1 MIKKPIT
8 IKEIAKKLD
17 LSISTVSR
25 ALHGHPSISLTTQ
38 QKVKQMAKEMEYEP
52 NQTAIF
58 FQKGKTFTI
67 GVILPELAEAFFA
80 SAISAIE
87 DIAYKKNYTVLLAQS
102 HDDEE
107 REKQLVEKMK
117 NHRIDGLLVS
127 VAKTTSN
134 FDHFELLRKHQ
145 IPVVFFDRIP
155 PIKNIH
161 YVACNIETGSIEAV
175 NYLLKRGH
183 RSIGLINGPST
194 LVASGQRKEG
204 YIKALY
210 KNRLKFDPTLIVDC
224 DLTEVGTKTA
234 LETLLNHK
242 RKPTAI
248 VTFNDYVSAF
258 AIKSLRRLNLNL
270 DQEIEFVSYANS
282 SIIGFME
289 HPPVASVEQF
299 PAIQGQK
306 AIDTLLDLLNS
317 DVNEETQGYYK
328 TIIESQLIES
338 HKG

>member
-25 ALHGHPSISLTTQ
+25 ALHGHPSISLSTQ

-107 REKQLVEKMK
+107 REKQLVDKMK

-127 VAKTTSN
+127 VAKTTAN

-175 NYLLKRGH
+175 NFLLKRGH
-183 RSIGLINGPST
+183 RSIGLINGPNT

-224 DLTEVGTKTA
+224 DLTEAGTKAA

-317 DVNEETQGYYK
+317 DENEETQGYYK
-328 TIIESQLIES
+328 TIIESQLVES
-338 HKG
+338 HKD

>member
-1 MIKKPIT
+1 
-8 IKEIAKKLD
+8 
-17 LSISTVSR
+17 
-25 ALHGHPSISLTTQ
+25 
-38 QKVKQMAKEMEYEP
+38 MEYEP

-224 DLTEVGTKTA
+224 DLTEAGTKAA

-270 DQEIEFVSYANS
+270 DQQIEFVSYANS